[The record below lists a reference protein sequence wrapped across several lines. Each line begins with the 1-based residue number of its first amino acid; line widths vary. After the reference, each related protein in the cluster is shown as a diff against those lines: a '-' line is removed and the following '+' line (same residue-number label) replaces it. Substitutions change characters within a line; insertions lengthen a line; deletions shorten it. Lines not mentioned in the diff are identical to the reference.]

1 MKKKK
6 INNIFKQLSLSFLII
21 SVIILLTSFRERGI
35 NNFNMKYIIP
45 DTPSICLVTVDTSIV
60 KNVVVWK
67 KIAGQNIKYYK
78 IYKES
83 TVLNH
88 WDSIGYRPFDSLSYF
103 IDSQSFPKIKTAK
116 YRLSAVDSSG
126 NESALS
132 PYHRTI
138 NLNINKTTGNWSF
151 DLMWTPY
158 VGFNVDYYLIWRWSL
173 ISGWVKIDSVQGGI
187 QTYSDTPP
195 YGLVYYF
202 VEAKP
207 PHPCQVTKAQTNY
220 NTSRSNRANTSV
232 YLGLEPV
239 TGECRIAVFPNPS
252 SGKVNVAVEDA
263 GAEFLSYEL
272 FSSQGKVIERSSGL
286 GFTTGICGFELNI
299 NDNTLSKGLYFLRI
313 IIDNKIYT
321 KKIIIN

>member
-6 INNIFKQLSLSFLII
+6 IYNIFKQLSLSFLII

-35 NNFNMKYIIP
+35 NNYNMKYIIP

-103 IDSQSFPKIKTAK
+103 IDNQSFPKIKTAK
-116 YRLSAVDSSG
+116 YRLSVVDSSG

-158 VGFNVDYYLIWRWSL
+158 IGFNVDYYRIWRWSL
-173 ISGWVKIDSVQGGI
+173 TSGWVKIDSVQGGI

-220 NTSRSNRANTSV
+220 NTSRSNRANTSTF
-232 YLGLEPV
+232 LGMEIQAN
-239 TGECRIAVFPNPS
+239 ECSVSVFPNPS
-252 SGKVNVAVEDA
+252 SDIINVSIEDNN
-263 GAEFLSYEL
+263 AEDLNYEL
-272 FSSQGKVIERSSGL
+272 YSISGKLILHSNTYKFVNSL
-286 GFTTGICGFELNI
+286 CGFVI
-299 NDNTLSKGLYFLRI
+299 NSDKKQLPEGMYFLKI
-313 IIDNKIYT
+313 IIDNRVIIRKL
-321 KKIIIN
+321 IIN